1 MSMKNPSFELS
12 EYLYLTTRIHFEDAE
27 KLNEKL
33 PPVIDITYLH
43 VLLRRVRL
51 DIRNA
56 FQQRN
61 HVPIFA

>member
-12 EYLYLTTRIHFEDAE
+12 EYLYSTFNYADSFSPYEEAE

-43 VLLRRVRL
+43 VLS
-51 DIRNA
+51 IHH
-56 FQQRN
+56 QCQ
-61 HVPIFA
+61 